1 MNKKK
6 QEHDP
11 STQQLHVETKKID
24 SPTTRTISAKIEAL
38 PPITRPYYPFDAE
51 ESEISKADAEDEV
64 TA

>member
-1 MNKKK
+1 MNKK
-6 QEHDP
+6 QEQD
-11 STQQLHVETKKID
+11 SSRQELRLKTQKID